1 MKTIIAAIAAVIAL
15 ASAGTI
21 YPQTYI
27 VTDVDY
33 TTDIVEITTAT
44 GYTYEFTGAED
55 WAEGELC
62 SCIMY
67 NSGTE
72 DITDDVILAT
82 RYSGTGEMLEAWVD

>member
-1 MKTIIAAIAAVIAL
+1 MKTIIATIAAVITL

-33 TTDIVEITTAT
+33 TADVVEITSAT
-44 GYTYEFTGAED
+44 GYTYEFTGTED
-55 WAEGELC
+55 WIEGDLC

-82 RYSGTGEMLEAWVD
+82 RYSGTCEMLEAWAD